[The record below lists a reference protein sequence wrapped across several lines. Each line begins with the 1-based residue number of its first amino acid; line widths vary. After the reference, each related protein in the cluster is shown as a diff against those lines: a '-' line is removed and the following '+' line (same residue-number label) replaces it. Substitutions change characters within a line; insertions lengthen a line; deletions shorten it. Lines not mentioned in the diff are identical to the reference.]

1 MELAKEWSTA
11 ESARIWSSTQF
22 GRQAE
27 NKPPPGRLLIQNF
40 IARSFA
46 LHPSRSWAEPF
57 ALSSSPSVCSRSFFY
72 SRCGRGIS
80 RYDFLAFHRPLY
92 LNSDAALS

>member
-46 LHPSRSWAEPF
+46 LHPSRHLQAHGQNPLLCRVRLRFVHGLFSIPDAGGVSAVMTSW
-57 ALSSSPSVCSRSFFY
+57 RSIG
-72 SRCGRGIS
+72 RCT
-80 RYDFLAFHRPLY
+80 
-92 LNSDAALS
+92 